1 MALSRHILLK
11 YGSTFLKKLQTLFY
25 QSSYFVQVKEI
36 EVLLQ
41 MYHPDIT
48 LPKVG
53 TVEMFQG
60 QQKSIIIISMVKSN
74 YDIGH
79 KKDIEFNIGL
89 IYNLSRTN
97 IALSRA
103 KALLIIIS
111 NPATMQ
117 MSPEWNYVLSN
128 AVKNENYIGCNIS
141 DVGLKY

>member
-1 MALSRHILLK
+1 
-11 YGSTFLKKLQTLFY
+11 
-25 QSSYFVQVKEI
+25 
-36 EVLLQ
+36 

-60 QQKSIIIISMVKSN
+60 QQKSIIIISMVKNN

-89 IYNLSRTN
+89 INNPSRTN
-97 IALSRA
+97 VALSRA
-103 KALLIIIS
+103 KALLIIIA

-141 DVGLKY
+141 DEGLKN